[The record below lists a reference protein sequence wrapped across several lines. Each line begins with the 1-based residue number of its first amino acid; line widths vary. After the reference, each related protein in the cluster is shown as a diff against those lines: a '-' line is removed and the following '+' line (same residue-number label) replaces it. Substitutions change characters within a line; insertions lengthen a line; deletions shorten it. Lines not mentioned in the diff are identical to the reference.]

1 MSEVW
6 EGESHTASNM
16 GREAQP
22 HKKSEN
28 ENKTTIKYHL
38 TCTRL
43 AKWESQKI
51 PSAGGEMRTSYA
63 FLVGVSTDYFRD
75 HPGCI

>member
-6 EGESHTASNM
+6 EGESQTVSNM
-16 GREAQP
+16 GRKAQP

-28 ENKTTIKYHL
+28 KNKTTIKYHL

-51 PSAGGEMRTSYA
+51 PSVGGEMRISYA
-63 FLVGVSTDYFRD
+63 FLVGVSNDWLF
-75 HPGCI
+75 